1 MEKNRYRKILWFFAR
16 IIASII
22 WWDVVLPKIGLRR
35 LARKTRAERLQKIA
49 RAFRQKAISLG
60 GVMIKVGQFLSA
72 RLDVLPRV
80 ITDELAGLQDEVA
93 PEGFDNIRKVV
104 EAEFGVK
111 LEEKFVEFSPTALA
125 SASIGQVHL
134 AKLRASSETS
144 EPDDQTVAVKI
155 QRFHIQRIV
164 DTDLAALRVV
174 AQWVM
179 RYPTI
184 RKRANVPALLEEFST
199 SLYEELDYLHEGKNA
214 ETFAENFSGR
224 SDEIVVPKVIWS
236 HTTRR
241 VLTLEYLRG
250 IKITDYEAIDAVG
263 ISRAEVAERLFDTYL
278 QQIFEDRF
286 FHADPHPGNLFV
298 MSDEG
303 GDARRWKL
311 VFVDFGMAGSVP
323 DFLLARLRDILIS
336 LATQDAG
343 RIVCAY
349 QELGV
354 LLPGANVELL
364 EKATAKVFQR
374 FWGKTTTEMM
384 DLHQEEAVAFV
395 AEFGELIYEMPF
407 QVPENLILLV
417 RCLGILSGMCTGL
430 NKDFNVWNSVMP
442 YASKLVESESGNKFE
457 VLFKE
462 IERFIKV
469 LIGLPGKTET
479 LLQKIEQG
487 KLEVRN
493 PDLELQVQ
501 QLNQGVRKL
510 TGAVVF
516 AVLTWAALQLMMNA
530 VVIPAYLLGGA
541 ALATLGWIIFAR

>member
-1 MEKNRYRKILWFFAR
+1 
-16 IIASII
+16 
-22 WWDVVLPKIGLRR
+22 
-35 LARKTRAERLQKIA
+35 
-49 RAFRQKAISLG
+49 
-60 GVMIKVGQFLSA
+60 MIKVGQFLSA

-343 RIVCAY
+343 RIVRAY
-349 QELGV
+349 QDLGV